1 MNNILVKIVELR
13 EARNWSE
20 YQLAERA
27 NIPQSTINSWY
38 RKNMTPS
45 ISSLEKICT
54 ALDITLSQL
63 FAASQVHYDLTDEQK
78 SLIEKWS
85 KLNEEQKEAIL
96 NLIDSM

>member
-63 FAASQVHYDLTDEQK
+63 FAESQVQYDLTDEQK

>member
-63 FAASQVHYDLTDEQK
+63 FAVSKDQFELTDEQK

-96 NLIDSM
+96 KLIDSM

>member
-27 NIPQSTINSWY
+27 NIPQSTINSCY

-54 ALDITLSQL
+54 ALDISLSQL
-63 FAASQVHYDLTDEQK
+63 FAKSSEQYELTDEQK

>member
-54 ALDITLSQL
+54 ALDISLSQL
-63 FAASQVHYDLTDEQK
+63 FSKSQEKYDLTDEQIT
-78 SLIEKWS
+78 LLEKWS
-85 KLNEEQKEAIL
+85 KLTEDQRKAIFEL
-96 NLIDSM
+96 MDAI

>member
-1 MNNILVKIVELR
+1 MNNILTKIVELR

-45 ISSLEKICT
+45 ISSLEKICV

-63 FAASQVHYDLTDEQK
+63 FAESGDKYDLTDEQR

-85 KLNEEQKEAIL
+85 KLTEEQKEAIL
-96 NLIDSM
+96 NLIDAM

>member
-1 MNNILVKIVELR
+1 MNNILIKIVELR

-45 ISSLEKICT
+45 ISSLEKICA

-63 FAASQVHYDLTDEQK
+63 FSKSQEKYDLTDEQIT
-78 SLIEKWS
+78 LLEKWS
-85 KLNEEQKEAIL
+85 KLTEDQRKAIFEL
-96 NLIDSM
+96 MDAI

>member
-1 MNNILVKIVELR
+1 MNNILAKIVELR

-45 ISSLEKICT
+45 ISSLEKICA

-63 FAASQVHYDLTDEQK
+63 FSKSQEKYDLTDEQIT
-78 SLIEKWS
+78 LLEKWS
-85 KLNEEQKEAIL
+85 KLTEDQRKAIFEL
-96 NLIDSM
+96 MDAI

>member
-54 ALDITLSQL
+54 ALDISLSQL
-63 FAASQVHYDLTDEQK
+63 FAKSSEQYELTDEQK